1 MFNRSTLIVLAI
13 AAAFAGLLVG
23 WRFFA
28 APGAAPAGP
37 ALQSMKRFDAPRDIP
52 PFQLVRD
59 DGQPLTNASLQGHWT
74 LVFIGFT
81 HCPDVCPTTLAQLK
95 QAQQAWEKLPA
106 ATRPRVLFVSVDPQ
120 RDTPEIVGRY
130 AHAFHPDTI
139 AATGTPPELENF
151 ARGLSLV
158 FMKQPPEDMSK
169 PDRYAVDHSAALA
182 VLDPQGRMAGVIQP
196 DPLSHGFDFAKIAA
210 DFTALTGAAK

>member
-1 MFNRSTLIVLAI
+1 
-13 AAAFAGLLVG
+13 
-23 WRFFA
+23 
-28 APGAAPAGP
+28 
-37 ALQSMKRFDAPRDIP
+37 
-52 PFQLVRD
+52 
-59 DGQPLTNASLQGHWT
+59 
-74 LVFIGFT
+74 
-81 HCPDVCPTTLAQLK
+81 
-95 QAQQAWEKLPA
+95 
-106 ATRPRVLFVSVDPQ
+106 VLFVSVDPQ

-169 PDRYAVDHSAALA
+169 PDRYAVDHAAALA

-196 DPLSHGFDFAKIAA
+196 DPLSHGFDSAKIAA

>member
-1 MFNRSTLIVLAI
+1 MFNRTTLVILAI
-13 AAAFAGLLVG
+13 AAACAGLFAGWHYTRV
-23 WRFFA
+23 RPA
-28 APGAAPAGP
+28 QAGP
-37 ALQSMKRFDAPRDIP
+37 ALQAFKRFETPRALP
-52 PFQLVRD
+52 PFELVRA
-59 DGQPLTNASLQGHWT
+59 DGSPLNAAGLQGHWT

-106 ATRPRVLFVSVDPQ
+106 ATRPRVLFVSVDPE

-139 AATGTPPELENF
+139 AATGSLPQLEQF
-151 ARGLSLV
+151 ARSLSLV
-158 FMKQPPEDMSK
+158 FMKQPPQDMSK

-182 VLDPQGRMAGVIQP
+182 VLDPQGRLAGVIQP
-196 DPLSHGFDFAKIAA
+196 DPATHGFEPAKIAA
-210 DFTALTGAAK
+210 DFIALHGAAR

>member
-28 APGAAPAGP
+28 APDAAPAGP
-37 ALQSMKRFDAPRDIP
+37 ALQSMKRFEAPRAIP
-52 PFQLVRD
+52 PFQLIRD
-59 DGQPLTNASLQGHWT
+59 DGQPLTNESIKGHWT

-182 VLDPQGRMAGVIQP
+182 VLDPHGRMSGVIQP
-196 DPLSHGFDFAKIAA
+196 PFEPAKIAA
-210 DFTALTGAAK
+210 DFIALTGADK